1 MELEAEF
8 RGQAD
13 STLEAMCQ
21 TCDDVVNPAGFSF
34 GLRDRG
40 AALAAERGEKLRAEL
55 DRRKAEEEIE
65 AQFKGKPDSVLK
77 QWLQSCDKVVQA
89 ASLYKQDVGAPASRA
104 GAEATDRAE
113 EETGQGMDGSGAHD
127 RARTASWTC
136 TYRNYPCL
144 KSRA

>member
-55 DRRKAEEEIE
+55 DRRKAEEELE

-89 ASLYKQDVGAPASRA
+89 ASLYKQDVGAPA
-104 GAEATDRAE
+104 AEQARRLRTELKRR
-113 EETGQGMDGSGAHD
+113 
-127 RARTASWTC
+127 RARAWMDLVRMTEPGLQAGHVLTAIIH
-136 TYRNYPCL
+136 
-144 KSRA
+144 A